1 MTDNR
6 LKSIKPDFVFISNNI
21 MGLVSLESGRSHCDG
36 QEYDTMNEMN
46 EEQVRQIQTEVS
58 KMFESIER
66 KIPIVLYTG
75 LGQNEVF
82 NDAARQALKFFRQFT
97 DKIQLK
103 EFGIHHESAKKLG
116 ITSGPTLVFDPD
128 NYNIKWR
135 GAPLGEEGKIFLELL
150 LRIGTQSSELSA
162 QTRTIIQRIDQPRSL
177 KVFVS
182 ASCPYC
188 PQQAL
193 NALKTAVENPDLI
206 SLEIIDIQANPE
218 IAEQYQAHSVPQTF
232 ANDILIAQGAQ
243 TEELFVASLDK
254 MEQQTIFIPES
265 DEEKVVCDLVIVGG
279 GPAGLSAGIYA
290 SRSGLKSVVVE
301 KGVLGG
307 QVALTPVVENYPGM
321 KQVGGKTLVDI
332 MVTHA
337 LEYVQ
342 IFPGEE
348 VIDIEPGKRIVVQT
362 GRRKFETKAVLLAT
376 GASHRHLGV
385 DGEDR
390 LSGRGVSYC
399 ATCDGPLF
407 KGRKVLMVG
416 GGNSAATESIHL
428 KNMGVDVTLVHRRN
442 QLKAQDVLIKQL
454 VENKIPIL
462 FDTRVVKIE
471 GEHRVENAVLEN
483 LKTHE
488 TYTKKTDGVF
498 LAIGYDPA
506 VDLADKAGLEIT
518 RGGFIKHDNFRTN
531 VPGIY
536 TAGDVTGGFK
546 QIVTA
551 AGHGSEAALTIFE
564 DIINPYWKTDS
575 AHP

>member
-1 MTDNR
+1 MDEAQ
-6 LKSIKPDFVFISNNI
+6 
-21 MGLVSLESGRSHCDG
+21 M
-36 QEYDTMNEMN
+36 
-46 EEQVRQIQTEVS
+46 RQIRTEVS
-58 KMFESIER
+58 KMFESVDR

-82 NDAARQALKFFRQFT
+82 NDAARQALRFFRQFT
-97 DKIQLK
+97 DKIELK

-116 ITSGPTLVFDPD
+116 ITNGPTLVFDPE
-128 NYNIKWR
+128 NYNIRWL

-150 LRIGTQSSELSA
+150 LRIGTQNSELNP
-162 QTRTIIQRIDQPRSL
+162 QTKKIVQKLDQPRDI

-193 NALKTAVENPDLI
+193 NALKTAIERPEHI

-218 IAEQYQAHSVPQTF
+218 LADQYQAHSVPQTY
-232 ANDILIAQGAQ
+232 ANDVLIAQGAQ

-265 DEEKVVCDLVIVGG
+265 DEGEVACDLVIVGG

-348 VIDIEPGKRIVVQT
+348 VIDIVPGKNIVVQT
-362 GRRKFETKAVLLAT
+362 SRRKFKTKAVLLAT

-385 DGEDR
+385 EGENR

-416 GGNSAATESIHL
+416 GGNSAVTEALHL
-428 KNMGVDVTLVHRRN
+428 KNMGVDVTLVLRKD

-454 VENKIPIL
+454 IENNIPIL
-462 FDTRVVKIE
+462 FDTRVVEIN

-483 LKTHE
+483 LKTGE
-488 TYTKKTDGVF
+488 THTQPTDGVF

-506 VDLADKAGLEIT
+506 VDLAGKVGLELT
-518 RGGFIKHDNFRTN
+518 QEGFIGHDNFRTN
-531 VPGIY
+531 IPGIY
-536 TAGDVTGGFK
+536 SAGDVTGGFK

-564 DIINPYWKTDS
+564 DIINPYWK
-575 AHP
+575 AKQA